1 VIGAALLAV
10 LATTPWVKL
19 DDDARAKQAQELQ
32 KLPLSERLADV
43 AEGFL
48 GTPYVLS
55 PLGEGEGHDPDP
67 VIRWDALDCVT
78 LVEETMALALAPT
91 RDQLLPTLNQI
102 RYSGAPAWETRN
114 HITEAQ
120 WLPHLVETGYL
131 KDVAKQWGGADTRVL
146 KKVLNDETW
155 KAKMAQGLA
164 LPESARPRG
173 EYALNVIPPELA
185 VEKLAR
191 APSGLVLVIVRSDRP
206 WLVTR
211 VSHVAML
218 LQTRKGPTLRHAS
231 RSSRKVVDEPLGSF
245 IKRNLDYGKWTIEGL
260 AVYEVQTPPSLAAAA
275 TQKAPAQ

>member
-1 VIGAALLAV
+1 MNAAVLLAV

-19 DDDARAKQAQELQ
+19 DDEARARQAAELQ

-67 VIRWDALDCVT
+67 TIRWDALDCVT
-78 LVEETMALALAPT
+78 LVEETMALALAPGKD
-91 RDQLLPTLNQI
+91 RLLPTLNQI

-120 WLPHLVETGYL
+120 WLPHLVEAGYL
-131 KDVAKQWGGADTRVL
+131 KDVARQWGGGDTRVL
-146 KKVLNDETW
+146 KKVFTDETW
-155 KAKMAQGLA
+155 KAKSAQGLA
-164 LPESARPRG
+164 LPEAARPHG
-173 EYALNVIPPELA
+173 EFTLNVIPPALA
-185 VEKLAR
+185 VEKLAQ
-191 APSGLVLVIVRSDRP
+191 APSGLVLVIVRADRP

-231 RSSRKVVDEPLGSF
+231 RSSRKVVDEPLGSYL
-245 IKRNLDYGKWTIEGL
+245 KRNLDYGKWTIEGL
-260 AVYEVQTPPSLAAAA
+260 AVYEVQTPPSLAAAPA
-275 TQKAPAQ
+275 PKAAPQ

>member
-1 VIGAALLAV
+1 MSAAVLLAV

-19 DDDARAKQAQELQ
+19 DDDARAKQAQEL
-32 KLPLSERLADV
+32 KRLPLSDRLASV

-55 PLGEGEGHDPDP
+55 PLGEGAGHDPDP
-67 VIRWDALDCVT
+67 LIRYDALDCVT
-78 LVEETMALALAPT
+78 LVEETMALALAPG

-120 WLPHLVETGYL
+120 WLPHLVEAGYL
-131 KDVAKQWGGADTRVL
+131 KDVARRWGGDDTRVL
-146 KKVLNDETW
+146 KKVFTDQTW
-155 KAKMAQGLA
+155 KTKMAQGLA

-173 EYALNVIPPELA
+173 EFSLDVLPPSVA
-185 VEKLAR
+185 VEKLSR
-191 APSGLVLVIVRSDRP
+191 APSGLVLVVVRSDRP

-218 LQTRKGPTLRHAS
+218 LQTRKGPMLRHAS
-231 RSSRKVVDEPLGSF
+231 RTSKKVVDESLAGYL
-245 IKRNLDYGKWTIEGL
+245 KRNLDYGQWTIEGL

-275 TQKAPAQ
+275 PP